1 VETESLALLM
11 GSYDRVGSHRR
22 ISSLSIQTKTNS
34 LLPTYTDGIFSCHV
48 HEFRP
53 DDGIHIAIEIKESW
67 RKR

>member
-48 HEFRP
+48 HKLRP
-53 DDGIHIAIEIKESW
+53 DDRIHIVIEIKESW
-67 RKR
+67 R